1 MKKLNRIVLVNWYLL
16 GAEEINIR
24 GNTAIIGPTGSGKSS
39 LLDAIQTVLTGASK
53 RHLNYNASANDGKA
67 SGRSIRSYILG
78 MIDSGQASEKVTG
91 VQTRQDAICYL
102 ALVFEDSNTGKES
115 TVGLCLSA
123 SLATP
128 EEDILGRF
136 VLSNYGVRREDFI
149 EVLGEK
155 QYQAKPWQE
164 VREAMKKVC
173 LDPFIKSGSA
183 SATQYMN
190 RYLEELSPS
199 AEHLITLDSFL
210 KNFKNALKFV
220 PIASPTRFVQDFV
233 LAEQPLQVGA
243 YQKSL
248 LEYRQLEAKTQE
260 VAKRIDDLKAIQVE
274 CDKKHQQE
282 QTVVNYQWIAT
293 EARFDQLGSKQD
305 EIQDQYE
312 NFKEREEEI
321 DEEIVA
327 QANLL
332 KQLQTQLVRLEQQYE
347 HSDVGLKLQQLEQN
361 KKLLTLEGQED
372 RKLVIQAHQVLQLLG
387 ALQAFEDVLSQDI
400 RNLITEA
407 QGLAGSI
414 DSSGNILG
422 SAKAVSR
429 LLSSINNLLDEGK
442 GALFQQR
449 TQLNRNILNLKDE
462 CRQLEADVKS
472 LKGGTTPLSPNVKRL
487 IELLDHANIKATPL
501 SHLAEVT
508 DHKWQDAIE
517 GYLGSQ
523 REALIV
529 EPEDA
534 EEAIRIF
541 RAHRRQL
548 MGCRVI
554 DTTQTRLWLNRGD
567 NNSVLRFI
575 RCNNDHAQA
584 YLNRRLGGIKP
595 VETERELL
603 REDSAMTAD
612 GMLKL
617 SGTISTIRFLPHMMV
632 GINTEGMRQSRE
644 AQLQQLSGELMDY
657 MKTDQRLEQAD
668 SMLGRIMASNQFD
681 PQSLQD
687 AGIANTRVA
696 QDLADVEAQIAA
708 LQQRDDTDLQERIE
722 SLKERI
728 SGIELERKKLDRERQ
743 QIAEQ
748 YGSLNT
754 QKTQLSEAL
763 SALDEERT
771 RITSNP
777 LFNAEYASE
786 RYDLLENSMVNGG
799 AIYKEAISRSE
810 KAMEKVKMFDQ
821 KVRKEVADHYAKY
834 HNSSLDDDIQLDYL
848 ESKFEEFEHY
858 VTHQINV
865 LNDTELAKYAK
876 RAELARREAEETF
889 RSDYVSKL
897 KDSLDQVA
905 LIIKELNHSLKRRP
919 FNHEVYQFRYYP
931 NGDMKDIL
939 DLVAKFSSMDQ
950 ANVGGLFDPEQTGD
964 PEHAKAI
971 ALIQELITDDEKQK
985 DLADYR
991 KFYNFEVDILDLEGQ
1006 KKTTLSQRIQTGSG
1020 GEHQIPFYLAIAA
1033 ALSTT
1038 YRLHETMEGDIVGG
1052 FSLAMFDEAFNKIDM
1067 AKTSTCMGFMR
1078 DIGLQVI
1085 AAAPDDKRA
1094 VMAANM
1100 DTIISVWREGGAV
1113 SIDVAYPQQRGQ
1125 ALLSGDHELDNDGP
1139 QQNLTE
1145 TAEAE

>member
-16 GAEEINIR
+16 GAEEINVR

-78 MIDSGQASEKVTG
+78 MIDSGQASEKVNG
-91 VQTRQDAICYL
+91 VQTRQDAISYL

-123 SLATP
+123 SLASP
-128 EEDILGRF
+128 EEDVLGRF

-173 LDPFIKSGSA
+173 LDPYIKSGSA

-199 AEHLITLDSFL
+199 SEQLITLDSFL

-260 VAKRIDDLKAIQVE
+260 VAKRIDDLKVIQGE
-274 CDKKHQQE
+274 CEKKHQQE

-312 NFKEREEEI
+312 NFKEREDEI
-321 DEEIVA
+321 EEEIVA

-387 ALQAFEDVLSQDI
+387 TLQAFEDVLSADI

-407 QGLAGSI
+407 QSLAGSI

-472 LKGGTTPLSPNVKRL
+472 LQGGTTPLSTNVKRL

-529 EPEDA
+529 EPDDA

-632 GINTEGMRQSRE
+632 GINTDGMRQNRE

-668 SMLGRIMASNQFD
+668 SMLARIMAANQFD

-687 AGIANTRVA
+687 AGVANTRVA

-722 SLKERI
+722 GLKERI
-728 SGIELERKKLDRERQ
+728 STIELERKKLDRERQ

-754 QKTQLSEAL
+754 QKNQLSEAL

-834 HNSSLDDDIQLDYL
+834 HNSTLDDDIQLDYL

-858 VTHQINV
+858 VTHQIDV
-865 LNDTELAKYAK
+865 LSDTELAKYAK

-919 FNHEVYQFRYYP
+919 FNQEVYQFRFYP

-939 DLVAKFSSMDQ
+939 DLVAKFSSHDQ

-991 KFYNFEVDILDLEGQ
+991 KFYNFEVDILDQNGE

-1038 YRLHETMEGDIVGG
+1038 YRLHETMDGDIVGG

-1139 QQNLTE
+1139 QPTLTE
-1145 TAEAE
+1145 TAETE

>member
-24 GNTAIIGPTGSGKSS
+24 GNTAIVGPTGSGKSS

-78 MIDSGQASEKVTG
+78 MIDSGQANVKSLGT
-91 VQTRQDAICYL
+91 QPRQDATSYL
-102 ALVFEDSNTGKES
+102 ALVFEDSVTGKES
-115 TVGLCLSA
+115 TVGLTLSA
-123 SLATP
+123 SLASP
-128 EEDILGRF
+128 EEDVLGRF
-136 VLSNYGVRREDFI
+136 VLPNFGARKLDFI
-149 EVLGEK
+149 DAMEGK
-155 QYQAKPWQE
+155 SYKAKPWIE
-164 VREAMKKVC
+164 VRESMKKVC
-173 LDPFIKSGSA
+173 LDPYIKSGSA
-183 SATQYMN
+183 SATQYIN

-199 AEHLITLDSFL
+199 ADQLITLDSFL

-233 LAEQPLQVGA
+233 LAEAPLQVGA

-248 LEYRQLEAKTQE
+248 NEYRHLEAKTLE
-260 VAKRIDDLKAIQVE
+260 VSKRIDDLKLIQLDCE
-274 CDKKHQQE
+274 KKHQQE
-282 QTVVNYQWIAT
+282 QSAINYQWIAT
-293 EARFDQLGSKQD
+293 EARFDELGSKQD
-305 EIQDQYE
+305 DIQDQYE
-312 NFKEREEEI
+312 LQKEREEEI
-321 DEEIVA
+321 EEELA
-327 QANLL
+327 TQGSLL
-332 KQLQTQLVRLEQQYE
+332 KQLQGQLLRFEQQYE

-361 KKLLTLEGQED
+361 KKLL
-372 RKLVIQAHQVLQLLG
+372 VLQGQQDQKAILQVRQLTLLLS
-387 ALQAFEDVLSQDI
+387 ALNSFEDLLSKETTTLVKEFSEF
-400 RNLITEA
+400 NGLITED
-407 QGLAGSI
+407 GRI
-414 DSSGNILG
+414 EGNLKPLTQKLV
-422 SAKAVSR
+422 A
-429 LLSSINNLLDEGK
+429 LNDLLDKEK
-442 GALFQQR
+442 SQVFAQR
-449 TQLNRNILNLKDE
+449 SELNRNILNLKDE
-462 CRQLEADVKS
+462 CKQLESDVSS
-472 LKGGTTPLSPNVKRL
+472 LKGGVSPLSQNTKRL
-487 IELLDHANIKATPL
+487 IALLKDANITATPL

-508 DHKWQDAIE
+508 DRKWQDAIE
-517 GYLGSQ
+517 GYLGAQ

-567 NNSVLRFI
+567 NNSALRFI

-584 YLNRRLGGIKP
+584 YINRRLGGIKP

-617 SGTISTIRFLPHMMV
+617 AGTISTIRFVPHMMV
-632 GINTEGMRQSRE
+632 GINTEGMRDSRE
-644 AQLQQLSGELMDY
+644 KQLASLSGELMNFL
-657 MKTDQRLEQAD
+657 KADQRLEQAD
-668 SMLGRIMASNQFD
+668 SLLGRVIANNQFD
-681 PQSLQD
+681 VESLGN
-687 AGIANTRVA
+687 ASHTVTRLTQELEA
-696 QDLADVEAQIAA
+696 VEVEISQ
-708 LQQRDDTDLQERIE
+708 LQKHDDTELQERIE
-722 SLKERI
+722 ELKSRI
-728 SGIELERKKLDRERQ
+728 TNVELEQKKLDRERQ

-748 YGSLNT
+748 FGSLNT
-754 QKTQLSEAL
+754 QKSQLSSAL
-763 SALDEERT
+763 SALDEERN
-771 RITSNP
+771 RLTSNP
-777 LFNAEYASE
+777 RYDAEFASE
-786 RYDLLENSMVNGG
+786 RYSLLESSMVNGA
-799 AIYKEAISRSE
+799 AIYKEAISRADKASE
-810 KAMEKVKMFDQ
+810 KARSFDQ
-821 KVRKEVADHYAKY
+821 KVRKEVADHYGKFHQA
-834 HNSSLDDDIQLDYL
+834 NLDNDVQLDYL

-858 VTHQINV
+858 VSYQIDI
-865 LNDTELAKYAK
+865 LSETELAKYAK
-876 RAELARREAEETF
+876 RAELARKEAEETF

-905 LIIKELNHSLKRRP
+905 HIIRELNHSLKRRP
-919 FNHEVYQFRYYP
+919 FNQEIYQFRYYP

-939 DLVAKFSSMDQ
+939 DLVERFSAQDQ
-950 ANVGGLFDPEQTGD
+950 ANVGGLFDPHLSDD
-964 PEHAKAI
+964 PEHARAI
-971 ALIQELITDDEKQK
+971 ASIQELISDEEKQQ

-991 KFYNFEVDILDLEGQ
+991 KFYNFEVDILDSEGN

-1067 AKTSTCMGFMR
+1067 VKTSTCMGFMK

-1113 SIDVAYPQQRGQ
+1113 SIDVAYPKEKGQ
-1125 ALLSGDHELDNDGP
+1125 VLLNGQSDTM
-1139 QQNLTE
+1139 LTS
-1145 TAEAE
+1145 A

>member
-78 MIDSGQASEKVTG
+78 MIDAGQVNNKSSGTQP
-91 VQTRQDAICYL
+91 RQDAISYL
-102 ALVFEDSNTGKES
+102 GLVFEDSVTGKES

-123 SLATP
+123 SLASP

-136 VLSNYGVRREDFI
+136 VLPNYGVRRDDFI
-149 EVLGEK
+149 DAMEGK
-155 QYQAKPWQE
+155 SYKAKPWIE
-164 VREAMKKVC
+164 VREAMKKIC
-173 LDPFIKSGSA
+173 FDPYIKSGSA
-183 SATQYMN
+183 SATQYIN

-199 AEHLITLDSFL
+199 ADHLITLDGFL

-233 LAEQPLQVGA
+233 LAEAPLQVGA

-248 LEYRQLEAKTQE
+248 HEYRQLESKTLE
-260 VAKRIDDLKAIQVE
+260 VAKRIDDLKLIQQDCE
-274 CDKKHQQE
+274 KKLQQE
-282 QTVVNYQWIAT
+282 QSAVNYHWIAT
-293 EARFDQLGSKQD
+293 EARFDELGTKQD
-305 EIQDQYE
+305 DIQDQYE
-312 NFKEREEEI
+312 LHKEREEEI
-321 DEEIVA
+321 DE
-327 QANLL
+327 QLTTQSSLL
-332 KQLQTQLVRLEQQYE
+332 KQLQGQLIRLEQQYE

-361 KKLLTLEGQED
+361 KKFLTLQSQQD
-372 RKLVIQAHQVLQLLG
+372 QKAIIQAHQMTL
-387 ALQAFEDVLSQDI
+387 
-400 RNLITEA
+400 
-407 QGLAGSI
+407 
-414 DSSGNILG
+414 
-422 SAKAVSR
+422 
-429 LLSSINNLLDEGK
+429 LLSSLKGFADFLSAETNAIVAEMEKHSGLISADGKIEGNLKPLTQILSTLNKTLDTEK
-442 GALFQQR
+442 SLVFRQR
-449 TQLNRNILNLKDE
+449 SELNRTILNLKDE
-462 CRQLEADVKS
+462 CKQLESDVSS
-472 LKGGTTPLSPNVKRL
+472 LKGGVSPLSQNTRRL
-487 IELLDHANIKATPL
+487 ISLLNDANITATPL

-508 DHKWQDAIE
+508 DRKWQDAIE
-517 GYLGSQ
+517 GYLGAQ

-529 EPEDA
+529 EPDDA

-554 DTTQTRLWLNRGD
+554 DTTQTRLWLNRG
-567 NNSVLRFI
+567 NHKSALKFI

-584 YLNRRLGGIKP
+584 YLNRRLGGILP

-617 SGTISTIRFLPHMMV
+617 SGTISTIRFTSHMMV
-632 GINTEGMRQSRE
+632 GINTEGMRESRE
-644 AQLQQLSGELMDY
+644 QQLATLSGELMAHL
-657 MKTDQRLEQAD
+657 KVDQRLEQAD
-668 SMLGRIMASNQFD
+668 NLLGRVIANNQFD
-681 PQSLQD
+681 VESLNS
-687 AGIANTRVA
+687 ASHTVTRIA
-696 QDLADVEAQIAA
+696 QELSHVEAEIAQ
-708 LQQRDDTDLQERIE
+708 LQQHDDKDLQEKIE
-722 SLKERI
+722 GLKARI
-728 SGIELERKKLDRERQ
+728 STVELDQKKLDRERQ

-748 YGSLNT
+748 YGALNT
-754 QKTQLSEAL
+754 QKNQLSSAL
-763 SALDEERT
+763 AALDEERS
-771 RITSNP
+771 RLTSSP
-777 LFNAEYASE
+777 LYNAEFASE
-786 RYDLLENSMVNGG
+786 RYALLESSMVNGA
-799 AIYKEAISRSE
+799 AIYKEAISRAE
-810 KAMEKVKMFDQ
+810 KAEDKVRNFDQ

-834 HNSSLDDDIQLDYL
+834 HQANIDNDIQLDYL
-848 ESKFEEFEHY
+848 ESKFEEFQHY
-858 VTHQINV
+858 VSYQIDV
-865 LNDTELAKYAK
+865 LSETELAKYAK

-905 LIIKELNHSLKRRP
+905 HIIRELNHSLKRRP
-919 FNHEVYQFRYYP
+919 FNQETYQFRYYP

-939 DLVAKFSSMDQ
+939 DLVERFSAQDQ
-950 ANVGGLFDPEQTGD
+950 ANVGGLFDPEATGD
-964 PEHAKAI
+964 PEHIRAI
-971 ALIQELITDDEKQK
+971 TAIQELITDDEKQQ

-991 KFYNFEVDILDLEGQ
+991 KFYNFEVDILDEEGN

-1038 YRLHETMEGDIVGG
+1038 YRLRETPEGDIVGG

-1067 AKTSTCMGFMR
+1067 VKTSTCMGFMK

-1100 DTIISVWREGGAV
+1100 DTVISVWREGGAV
-1113 SIDVAYPQQRGQ
+1113 SIDVAYPKEKGKT
-1125 ALLSGDHELDNDGP
+1125 LLNGNS
-1139 QQNLTE
+1139 
-1145 TAEAE
+1145 EAEPELSPV

>member
-78 MIDSGQASEKVTG
+78 MIDSGQANAKAFGT
-91 VQTRQDAICYL
+91 QPRQDATSYL
-102 ALVFEDSNTGKES
+102 ALIFEDSITGKES
-115 TVGLCLSA
+115 TVGLALSA
-123 SLATP
+123 SLASP
-128 EEDILGRF
+128 EEDVLGRF
-136 VLSNYGVRREDFI
+136 VLSNFGARKSDFI
-149 EVLGEK
+149 DAMEGK
-155 QYQAKPWQE
+155 SYKAKPWIE
-164 VREAMKKVC
+164 VRETMKKIC
-173 LDPFIKSGSA
+173 LDPYIKSGSA
-183 SATQYMN
+183 SATQYIN

-199 AEHLITLDSFL
+199 PDHLITLDSFL

-233 LAEQPLQVGA
+233 LAEAPLQVGA

-248 LEYRQLEAKTQE
+248 NEYRHLEAKTLE
-260 VAKRIDDLKAIQVE
+260 VSKRIDDLKLIQQDCE
-274 CDKKHQQE
+274 KKHQQE
-282 QTVVNYQWIAT
+282 QSAINYQWIAT
-293 EARFDQLGSKQD
+293 EARFDELGSKQD
-305 EIQDQYE
+305 DIQDQYE
-312 NFKEREEEI
+312 LQKEREEEI
-321 DEEIVA
+321 EEELA
-327 QANLL
+327 TQGSLL
-332 KQLQTQLVRLEQQYE
+332 KQLQGQLLRFEQQYE

-361 KKLLTLEGQED
+361 KKLLTLQGQQD
-372 RKLVIQAHQVLQLLG
+372 QKAILQVRQLTLLLS
-387 ALQAFEDVLSQDI
+387 ALNSFEDLLSKET
-400 RNLITEA
+400 NALVKEFAAFNGLITEE
-407 QGLAGSI
+407 GRVE
-414 DSSGNILG
+414 GNLKPLTQKFIALNEILDREKSQVFG
-422 SAKAVSR
+422 
-429 LLSSINNLLDEGK
+429 
-442 GALFQQR
+442 QR
-449 TQLNRNILNLKDE
+449 SELNRTILNLKDE
-462 CRQLEADVKS
+462 CKQLESDVSS
-472 LKGGTTPLSPNVKRL
+472 LKGGVSPLSQNTKRL
-487 IELLDHANIKATPL
+487 IALLKDANITATPL

-508 DHKWQDAIE
+508 DRKWQDAIE
-517 GYLGSQ
+517 GYLGAQ

-534 EEAIRIF
+534 EESIRIF

-567 NNSVLRFI
+567 NHSALRFI

-595 VETERELL
+595 VDTERELL

-617 SGTISTIRFLPHMMV
+617 AGTISTIRFVPHMMV
-632 GINTEGMRQSRE
+632 GINTEGMRESRE
-644 AQLQQLSGELMDY
+644 KQLASLSGELMNFL
-657 MKTDQRLEQAD
+657 KADQRLEQAD
-668 SMLGRIMASNQFD
+668 SLLGRVMANNQFD
-681 PQSLQD
+681 AESIGN
-687 AGIANTRVA
+687 ASHTVTRLT
-696 QDLADVEAQIAA
+696 QELESVEAEISQ
-708 LQQRDDTDLQERIE
+708 LQKLDDTELQERIE
-722 SLKERI
+722 ELKSRI
-728 SGIELERKKLDRERQ
+728 ANVELDQKKLDRERQ

-748 YGSLNT
+748 FGALNT
-754 QKTQLSEAL
+754 QKSQLSSAL
-763 SALDEERT
+763 SALDEERN
-771 RITSNP
+771 RLTSNP
-777 LFNAEYASE
+777 KYDAEFASE
-786 RYDLLENSMVNGG
+786 RYALLEGSMVNGA
-799 AIYKEAISRSE
+799 AIYKEAISRADKASE
-810 KAMEKVKMFDQ
+810 KARSFDQ
-821 KVRKEVADHYAKY
+821 KVRKEVADHYGKY
-834 HNSSLDDDIQLDYL
+834 HHANLDNDVQLDYL

-858 VTHQINV
+858 VSYQIDI
-865 LNDTELAKYAK
+865 LSETELAKYAK
-876 RAELARREAEETF
+876 RAELARKEAEETF

-905 LIIKELNHSLKRRP
+905 HIIRELNHSLKRRP
-919 FNHEVYQFRYYP
+919 FNQEIYQFRYYP

-939 DLVAKFSSMDQ
+939 DLVERFSAQDQ
-950 ANVGGLFDPEQTGD
+950 ANVGGLFDPHLSND
-964 PEHAKAI
+964 PDHIRAI
-971 ALIQELITDDEKQK
+971 ASIQELISDDEKQQ

-991 KFYNFEVDILDLEGQ
+991 KFYNFEVDILDAEGN

-1038 YRLHETMEGDIVGG
+1038 YRLHETMEGEIVGG

-1067 AKTSTCMGFMR
+1067 VKTSTCMGFMK

-1113 SIDVAYPQQRGQ
+1113 SIDVAYPKEKGQ
-1125 ALLSGDHELDNDGP
+1125 ILLNGQSDNLATP
-1139 QQNLTE
+1139 
-1145 TAEAE
+1145 A

>member
-16 GAEEINIR
+16 GAEEINLR

-78 MIDSGQASEKVTG
+78 MIDSGQASDKVSG
-91 VQTRQDAICYL
+91 AQTRQDAIAYL
-102 ALVFEDSNTGKES
+102 ALVFEDENSGKET

-123 SLATP
+123 SLASP
-128 EEDILGRF
+128 EEDVLGRF
-136 VLSNYGVRREDFI
+136 VLSNYGVRRDDFVETI
-149 EVLGEK
+149 SAK
-155 QYQAKPWQE
+155 QYKAKPWLE

-173 LDPFIKSGSA
+173 LDPYIKSGSA

-199 AEHLITLDSFL
+199 ADQLITLDGFM

-233 LAEQPLQVGA
+233 LAEAPLQVGA

-248 LEYRQLEAKTQE
+248 SEYRQLEAKTQE

-274 CDKKHQQE
+274 CEKKHQQE

-312 NFKEREEEI
+312 GFKEREEEI
-321 DEEIVA
+321 DEEITA
-327 QANLL
+327 QSNLL
-332 KQLQTQLVRLEQQYE
+332 KQLQGQLLRLEQQYE
-347 HSDVGLKLQQLEQN
+347 HSDVGLKLQQLEQS
-361 KKLLTLEGQED
+361 KKLLTLEGQQD
-372 RKLVIQAHQVLQLLG
+372 KKLVVQAHQVLQLMS
-387 ALQAFEDVLSQDI
+387 ALHTFEDVLSPKVRALVEDAEQA
-400 RNLITEA
+400 A
-407 QGLAGSI
+407 QNI
-414 DSSGNILG
+414 DADGNIIG
-422 SAKAVSR
+422 NAKVVSK
-429 LLSSINNLLDEGK
+429 LLASVNEALDEDK

-462 CRQLEADVKS
+462 CRQLESDVSS
-472 LKGGTTPLSPNVKRL
+472 LKGGSSPLSPNVKKL
-487 IELLDHANIKATPL
+487 IGLLDQANIKATPL

-529 EPEDA
+529 APDDA

-567 NNSVLRFI
+567 SNSVLRFI
-575 RCNNDHAQA
+575 RCNDDHAQA

-595 VETERELL
+595 VETERQLL

-617 SGTISTIRFLPHMMV
+617 SGTISTIRFTPHMMV
-632 GINTEGMRQSRE
+632 GINTDGMRKSRE
-644 AQLQQLSGELMDY
+644 AQLQQLSGELMDF

-668 SMLGRIMASNQFD
+668 NLLGRIMASNQI
-681 PQSLQD
+681 D
-687 AGIANTRVA
+687 ASALHEAGASNTRIA
-696 QDLADVEAQIAA
+696 QDLADVEAQIQG
-708 LQQRDDTDLQERIE
+708 LQQNDDKELQERIE

-728 SGIELERKKLDRERQ
+728 AGIELEHKKLDRERQ

-754 QKTQLSEAL
+754 QKSQLSEAL
-763 SALDEERT
+763 AALDEERNK
-771 RITSNP
+771 ITGNP
-777 LFNAEYASE
+777 LFNAEFASE
-786 RYDLLENSMVNGG
+786 RYDLLESSMVNGA
-799 AIYKEAISRSE
+799 AIYKEAMSRSE
-810 KAMEKVKMFDQ
+810 KAAEKVRSFDQ

-834 HNSSLDDDIQLDYL
+834 HNSNLDDDVQLDYL

-858 VTHQINV
+858 VTHQIDV
-865 LNDTELAKYAK
+865 LGETELAKYAK

-905 LIIKELNHSLKRRP
+905 HIIRELNHSLKRRP
-919 FNHEVYQFRYYP
+919 FNQEVYQFRFYP

-939 DLVAKFSSMDQ
+939 DLVEKFSSMDQ

-971 ALIQELITDDEKQK
+971 SVIQELISDEEKQK

-991 KFYNFEVDILDLEGQ
+991 KFYNFEVDILNLDGE

-1038 YRLHETMEGDIVGG
+1038 YRLHETMDGDIVGG

-1113 SIDVAYPQQRGQ
+1113 SLDVAYPQNKGQ
-1125 ALLSGDHELDNDGP
+1125 ALLSGDN
-1139 QQNLTE
+1139 E
-1145 TAEAE
+1145 TNAEEAPAQ

>member
-78 MIDSGQASEKVTG
+78 MIDAGQANQKVGGT
-91 VQTRQDAICYL
+91 QPRQDAISYL
-102 ALVFEDSNTGKES
+102 GLVFEDSNTGNES

-123 SLATP
+123 SLASP

-136 VLSNYGVRREDFI
+136 VLPNYGVRREDFI
-149 EVLGEK
+149 EAMEGK
-155 QYQAKPWQE
+155 SYKAKPWIE
-164 VREAMKKVC
+164 VREAMKKIC
-173 LDPFIKSGSA
+173 FDPYIKSGSA
-183 SATQYMN
+183 SATQYIN

-199 AEHLITLDSFL
+199 ADHLITLDGFL

-233 LAEQPLQVGA
+233 LAEAPLQVGA

-248 LEYRQLEAKTQE
+248 HEYRQLESKTLE
-260 VAKRIDDLKAIQVE
+260 VAKRIDDLKLIQQDCE
-274 CDKKHQQE
+274 KKLQQE
-282 QTVVNYQWIAT
+282 QSAVNYHWIAT
-293 EARFDQLGSKQD
+293 EARFDELGTKQD
-305 EIQDQYE
+305 DIQDQYE
-312 NFKEREEEI
+312 LHKEREDEI
-321 DEEIVA
+321 DE
-327 QANLL
+327 QLTTQSSLL
-332 KQLQTQLVRLEQQYE
+332 KQLQGQLIRLEQQYE

-361 KKLLTLEGQED
+361 KKFLTLQGQQD
-372 RKLVIQAHQVLQLLG
+372 QKNIMQAHQLTL
-387 ALQAFEDVLSQDI
+387 
-400 RNLITEA
+400 
-407 QGLAGSI
+407 
-414 DSSGNILG
+414 
-422 SAKAVSR
+422 
-429 LLSSINNLLDEGK
+429 LLSSLKGFADFLSAETNAVIAEVEKHSGLISADGKIEGNLKPLTHILATLNQTLDTEK
-442 GALFQQR
+442 SLVFRQR
-449 TQLNRNILNLKDE
+449 SELNRTILNLKDE
-462 CRQLEADVKS
+462 CKQLESDVSS
-472 LKGGTTPLSPNVKRL
+472 LKGGVSPLSQNTRRL
-487 IELLDHANIKATPL
+487 ISLLSDANITATPL

-508 DHKWQDAIE
+508 DRKWQDAIE
-517 GYLGSQ
+517 GYLGAQ

-529 EPEDA
+529 DPDDA

-554 DTTQTRLWLNRGD
+554 DTTQTRLWLNRG
-567 NNSVLRFI
+567 NHKSALKFI

-584 YLNRRLGGIKP
+584 YLNRRLGGILP

-617 SGTISTIRFLPHMMV
+617 SGTISTIRFTSHMMV
-632 GINTEGMRQSRE
+632 GINTEGMRESRE
-644 AQLQQLSGELMDY
+644 QQLAALSGELMNHL
-657 MKTDQRLEQAD
+657 KVDQRLEQAD
-668 SMLGRIMASNQFD
+668 NLLGRVMASNQFD
-681 PQSLQD
+681 VESLNNSSH
-687 AGIANTRVA
+687 AVTRIA
-696 QDLADVEAQIAA
+696 QELSHVEAEIAQ
-708 LQQRDDTDLQERIE
+708 LQQHDDKDLQEKIEALKTRIANV
-722 SLKERI
+722 
-728 SGIELERKKLDRERQ
+728 ELDQKKLDRERQ

-748 YGSLNT
+748 YGALNT
-754 QKTQLSEAL
+754 QKNQLSSAL
-763 SALDEERT
+763 AALDEERN
-771 RITSNP
+771 RLTSNP
-777 LFNAEYASE
+777 LYNAEFASE
-786 RYDLLENSMVNGG
+786 RYSLLENSMVNGA
-799 AIYKEAISRSE
+799 AIYKEAISRAE
-810 KAMEKVKMFDQ
+810 KAEDKVRSFDQ

-834 HNSSLDDDIQLDYL
+834 HQANLDNDIQLDYL
-848 ESKFEEFEHY
+848 ESKFEEFQHY
-858 VTHQINV
+858 VSYQIDV
-865 LNDTELAKYAK
+865 LSETELAKYAK

-905 LIIKELNHSLKRRP
+905 HIIRELNHSLKRRP
-919 FNHEVYQFRYYP
+919 FNQETYQFRYYP

-939 DLVAKFSSMDQ
+939 DLVERFSAQDQ
-950 ANVGGLFDPEQTGD
+950 ANVGGLFDPEATGD
-964 PEHAKAI
+964 PEHIRAI
-971 ALIQELITDDEKQK
+971 TAIQELITDDEKQQ

-991 KFYNFEVDILDLEGQ
+991 KFYNFEVDILDEEGN

-1038 YRLHETMEGDIVGG
+1038 YRLHETPEGEIVGG

-1067 AKTSTCMGFMR
+1067 VKTSTCMGFMK

-1113 SIDVAYPQQRGQ
+1113 SIDVAYPKEKGKT
-1125 ALLSGDHELDNDGP
+1125 LLNGTADAELTP
-1139 QQNLTE
+1139 V
-1145 TAEAE
+1145 

>member
-16 GAEEINIR
+16 GAEEINVR

-78 MIDSGQASEKVTG
+78 MIDSGQASEKVNG
-91 VQTRQDAICYL
+91 VQTRQDAISYL
-102 ALVFEDSNTGKES
+102 ALVFEDSSTGKES

-123 SLATP
+123 SLASP
-128 EEDILGRF
+128 EEDVLGRF

-149 EVLGEK
+149 ETLGEK
-155 QYQAKPWQE
+155 QYKAKPWPE

-173 LDPFIKSGSA
+173 LDPYIKSGSA

-199 AEHLITLDSFL
+199 SEQLITLDSFL

-248 LEYRQLEAKTQE
+248 VEYRQLEAKTQE

-274 CDKKHQQE
+274 CEKKHQQE

-332 KQLQTQLVRLEQQYE
+332 KQLQAQLVRLEQQYE
-347 HSDVGLKLQQLEQN
+347 HSDVGLKLQQLEQS
-361 KKLLTLEGQED
+361 KKLLTLEGQQD
-372 RKLVIQAHQVLQLLG
+372 RKMVIQAHQVMQLLA
-387 ALQAFEDVLSQDI
+387 ALQAFEDVLSTEIKELI
-400 RNLITEA
+400 REA
-407 QGLAGSI
+407 QSLVGSI
-414 DSSGNILG
+414 DSEGNILG

-429 LLSSINNLLDEGK
+429 LLVKINDALDEGK

-462 CRQLEADVKS
+462 CRQLEADVSS
-472 LKGGTTPLSPNVKRL
+472 LKGGSSPLSPNVKRL
-487 IELLDHANIKATPL
+487 IDLLDQANIKATPL

-529 EPEDA
+529 EPDDA

-567 NNSVLRFI
+567 QNSVLRFI

-595 VETERELL
+595 VDTERQLL
-603 REDSAMTAD
+603 REDSAMTSD

-617 SGTISTIRFLPHMMV
+617 SGTISTIRFMPHMMV
-632 GINTEGMRQSRE
+632 GINTDGMRQSRE

-668 SMLGRIMASNQFD
+668 SMLGRVMAANQFD
-681 PQSLQD
+681 AEALQE
-687 AGIANTRVA
+687 AGVANTRIA

-708 LQQRDDTDLQERIE
+708 LQQRDDTDLQERID

-728 SGIELERKKLDRERQ
+728 QSIELERKKLDRERQ

-754 QKTQLSEAL
+754 QKNQLAEAL

-771 RITSNP
+771 RITSIP

-786 RYDLLENSMVNGG
+786 RYDLLESSMVNGA
-799 AIYKEAISRSE
+799 AIYKEAMSRSE
-810 KAMEKVKMFDQ
+810 KATEKVKMFDQ

-865 LNDTELAKYAK
+865 LSETELAKYAK

-905 LIIKELNHSLKRRP
+905 LIIKELNNSLKRRP
-919 FNHEVYQFRYYP
+919 FNQEVYQFRFYP

-939 DLVAKFSSMDQ
+939 DLVAKFSAQDQ

-971 ALIQELITDDEKQK
+971 AVIQELISDEEKQK

-991 KFYNFEVDILDLEGQ
+991 KFYNFEVDILDLDGQ

-1038 YRLHETMEGDIVGG
+1038 YRLHETMDGDIVGG

-1113 SIDVAYPQQRGQ
+1113 SIDVAYPQQRGK
-1125 ALLSGDHELDNDGP
+1125 ALLSGDHELDNENNAD
-1139 QQNLTE
+1139 QT
-1145 TAEAE
+1145 TVAAE